1 MSKFSSMMLKSLLSL
16 AYSRTGTVYVAT
28 PLSNCPNGGD
38 LVQGDVDDKRHIL
51 HSSSRSGAY
60 GV

>member
-38 LVQGDVDDKRHIL
+38 LVQGDVDDKRHT
-51 HSSSRSGAY
+51 Y
-60 GV
+60 